1 MFGRSN
7 NFTRTPRSVPLSDEQ
22 PTFEQALEQLEAVV
36 HDLEAGELG
45 LEDALAR
52 YEQGVRLLKQCQ
64 QQLSRA
70 ERRIELLTGVDAA
83 GNPGLE
89 PLADED
95 PDSRPREPGR
105 QSRSQPAAASEP
117 PEPRRAS
124 TRNESAGPSA
134 VDDAPRLF

>member
-83 GNPGLE
+83 GNPVLE

-95 PDSRPREPGR
+95 PDSRASRDANRALNRPPRANLLSPGVLA
-105 QSRSQPAAASEP
+105 PATSLPAP
-117 PEPRRAS
+117 PP
-124 TRNESAGPSA
+124 
-134 VDDAPRLF
+134 